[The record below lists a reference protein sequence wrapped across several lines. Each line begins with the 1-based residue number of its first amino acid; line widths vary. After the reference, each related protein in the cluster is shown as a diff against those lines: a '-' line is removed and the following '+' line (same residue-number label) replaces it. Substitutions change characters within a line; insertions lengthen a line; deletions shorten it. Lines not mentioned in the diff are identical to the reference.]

1 MPRLGRAAYTK
12 VFVYENPKDRAQI
25 WGYYTLSPA
34 EIRFGDLTKSQQREV
49 PGHIPVVLAR
59 IGFLARDDRAP
70 ATLGAG
76 LLVDAARRVL
86 RSDTMTAWGII
97 LEPEGRS
104 ANAKLWGW
112 YKDKMGFTPI
122 KNEQGMET
130 GSMYCP
136 LKRLIPEEWGNS
148 PQRRY

>member
-1 MPRLGRAAYTK
+1 MRRLIKPGYTK
-12 VFVYENPKDRAQI
+12 AFIYENPADRDQI

-34 EIRFGDLTKSQQREV
+34 SIRFTDLTKSQQREV
-49 PGHIPVVLAR
+49 PGSIPVPVAR

-70 ATLGAG
+70 QSLGAG
-76 LLVDAARRVL
+76 LLVDAARRLL

-97 LEPEGRS
+97 LEPDGGP

-122 KNEQGMET
+122 ANEEEGKDPR
-130 GSMYCP
+130 SMYCP
-136 LKRLIPEEWGNS
+136 LKRLIPEEWAAR
-148 PQRRY
+148 P